1 MKKYL
6 IFDLDGT
13 LINTNGKIKSA
24 VVGTIQKHT
33 PEYFKKA
40 DELFLLYGNQPL

>member
-13 LINTNGKIKSA
+13 LVRSNKQID
-24 VVGTIQKHT
+24 TIIYAYISQEID
-33 PEYFKKA
+33 PELLDKA
-40 DELFLLYGNQPL
+40 RYIIQNNQ

>member
-13 LINTNGKIKSA
+13 LIQSDKQISEIIYKYIADNID
-24 VVGTIQKHT
+24 I
-33 PEYFKKA
+33 ELIDKA
-40 DELFLLYGNQPL
+40 RYIIENNQ

>member
-13 LINTNGKIKSA
+13 LMKSVDNVLD
-24 VVGTIQKHT
+24 VVL
-33 PEYFKKA
+33 
-40 DELFLLYGNQPL
+40 DELSKHS